1 MVFFAEFFLCL
12 NWAPVAAML
21 LVCVY
26 VCVCILSCSLCIAND
41 PRQHWVMRNCYIG
54 CFSLQYTIIPE
65 RRSTAEAVQILI
77 SHLLGD
83 AISPAIVGGVSAC
96 VGKKLQ
102 FNHLL
107 LSLWQI
113 SDTIYNHIKLVHTEY
128 AGRAIST
135 EFALF
140 TTAIVCVLGG
150 SAFLASSLTVEADRK
165 VHKKSKTP
173 PQLSLN
179 SGWGGAVCVQQHVPL
194 LGLSLIL
201 RPLRT

>member
-1 MVFFAEFFLCL
+1 
-12 NWAPVAAML
+12 ML
-21 LVCVY
+21 HFDNNHVNL
-26 VCVCILSCSLCIAND
+26 
-41 PRQHWVMRNCYIG
+41 G

-96 VGKKLQ
+96 VWGRKLQ

-113 SDTIYNHIKLVHTEY
+113 SDAIYNRIKLVHTEY

-194 LGLSLIL
+194 LGLSFIL